1 MSGPRHRQAMSDRQ
15 IELLREHLDRKHL
28 RLEKMIRASTRQA
41 ATATASALQQQ
52 LQVMQKNLL
61 VGLQSNG
68 LQDGSFNP
76 LPGAM
81 PAMPSPKLTKLG
93 SVGSIDRLTADPFS
107 DFEDDP
113 LSDDDEDAARLRYER
128 SEGIKKSRSNSE
140 TKDNVKTAWQEEE
153 AQEEEEKDPE
163 AIEEDDER
171 FRDGD
176 KEFLQKK
183 SQMVVRRNK
192 LDENMPPLRKLARTV
207 VFDHRFE
214 WLVSFIVVFNSLL
227 VGIEAQWG
235 LENLNKDPHMLLRV
249 LDICCN
255 VCFALELALRVT
267 ADRRFF
273 ISLVNPSLY
282 WNLLD
287 IFLVTF
293 AWLEE
298 IILLIAASES
308 SLDMSVLRL
317 LRMARLLRV
326 ARILRVVRFFS
337 DLRVMV
343 NGIKASSRALLWSIV
358 LLSLVTY
365 LFGVTFMQLS
375 RAHLEETGAPGGLL
389 LDHYG
394 TLSRSILTLFMTISG
409 GMLWKEALT
418 PLSEIHWLLDLIFLI
433 YIFCTVFCCLNVMT
447 GIFVEA
453 AQVTKKTDE
462 SVVQQELQKE
472 RKQWLA
478 DVAELF
484 YRVDADSSGD
494 VTKKE
499 FCSQLYTERVQMLF
513 RKLGIVSDGYTPSEL
528 WDLLDVAQSGA
539 IVQADFAHAIRQM
552 MGNGRA
558 IDIYRLKKDLRTIS
572 RQVGDLNKTMQATFG
587 DSDR

>member
-1 MSGPRHRQAMSDRQ
+1 
-15 IELLREHLDRKHL
+15 
-28 RLEKMIRASTRQA
+28 
-41 ATATASALQQQ
+41 
-52 LQVMQKNLL
+52 MQKNLL

-81 PAMPSPKLTKLG
+81 PDMPSPKLTKLG
-93 SVGSIDRLTADPFS
+93 SVGIDRFTTDPFS
-107 DFEDDP
+107 DFEEDP
-113 LSDDDEDAARLRYER
+113 LSDDDEDAARLRFER
-128 SEGIKKSRSNSE
+128 SEGIKKQRSNSE
-140 TKDNVKTAWQEEE
+140 TKDVKTAWGEEPQEEE
-153 AQEEEEKDPE
+153 KAAPE
-163 AIEEDDER
+163 TIEDDER

-183 SQMVVRRNK
+183 SQMVVRRNQ
-192 LDENMPPLRKLARTV
+192 LDENMPPLRKLARKV

-267 ADRRFF
+267 ADRKFF
-273 ISLVNPSLY
+273 VSLVNPSLY

-298 IILLIAASES
+298 IILLISASES
-308 SLDMSVLRL
+308 SLDVSVLRL

-375 RAHLEETGAPGGLL
+375 RAHLEETGTPGSPL
-389 LDHYG
+389 LDYYG

-418 PLSEIHWLLDLIFLI
+418 PLSEIHWLLDLVFLI

-528 WDLLDVAQSGA
+528 WDLLDIAQSGA
-539 IVQADFAHAIRQM
+539 IVQADFAHAIR
-552 MGNGRA
+552 
-558 IDIYRLKKDLRTIS
+558 
-572 RQVGDLNKTMQATFG
+572 
-587 DSDR
+587 

>member
-1 MSGPRHRQAMSDRQ
+1 
-15 IELLREHLDRKHL
+15 
-28 RLEKMIRASTRQA
+28 
-41 ATATASALQQQ
+41 
-52 LQVMQKNLL
+52 
-61 VGLQSNG
+61 
-68 LQDGSFNP
+68 
-76 LPGAM
+76 
-81 PAMPSPKLTKLG
+81 
-93 SVGSIDRLTADPFS
+93 
-107 DFEDDP
+107 
-113 LSDDDEDAARLRYER
+113 
-128 SEGIKKSRSNSE
+128 
-140 TKDNVKTAWQEEE
+140 
-153 AQEEEEKDPE
+153 
-163 AIEEDDER
+163 
-171 FRDGD
+171 
-176 KEFLQKK
+176 
-183 SQMVVRRNK
+183 
-192 LDENMPPLRKLARTV
+192 
-207 VFDHRFE
+207 
-214 WLVSFIVVFNSLL
+214 
-227 VGIEAQWG
+227 
-235 LENLNKDPHMLLRV
+235 MLLRV

-267 ADRRFF
+267 ADRKFF
-273 ISLVNPSLY
+273 VSLVNPSLY

-298 IILLIAASES
+298 IILLISASES
-308 SLDMSVLRL
+308 SLDVSVLRL

-375 RAHLEETGAPGGLL
+375 RAHLEETGTPGSPL
-389 LDHYG
+389 LDYYG

-418 PLSEIHWLLDLIFLI
+418 PLSEIHWLLDLVFLI

-528 WDLLDVAQSGA
+528 WDLLDIAQSGA

-558 IDIYRLKKDLRTIS
+558 IDIYRLKKDIRTIS